1 MQDTYTV
8 VKMRVSV
15 LKLFSKV
22 RTQVPLL
29 CKVVVTAWSLMQIH
43 FRLLMQMRRKRA
55 PDEEAGQ

>member
-1 MQDTYTV
+1 MRDTHIV
-8 VKMRVSV
+8 VKMRDSV

-22 RTQVPLL
+22 RTQLLLL

-43 FRLLMQMRRKRA
+43 FRLPMQMRRKRA